1 MSRSKAQPTSLK
13 ILDKEYIVSCTEEET
28 AGLLS
33 AARFLDAKMRE
44 IRDTGRVVG
53 LDRIAVMAALNIS
66 HELTQSSGKNEQLS
80 DELSTRLDVM
90 QSKIN
95 RTLESGQ

>member
-1 MSRSKAQPTSLK
+1 MSQSKARPTSLN
-13 ILDKEYIVSCTEEET
+13 ILDKEYIVSCTEEEAT
-28 AGLLS
+28 GLLS

-44 IRDTGRVVG
+44 IRDTGRIVG

-80 DELSTRLDVM
+80 DEFSTRLDVM

-95 RTLESGQ
+95 LVLESKQ